1 MSTIKELTYDESA
14 KLTPEEVTELA
25 LKGKSDENA
34 RLKLVK
40 AFYGYLD
47 KYANILKGDVRLEH
61 DNADTRA
68 FKNLFI
74 SQRNL
79 TFYSAAKLTKLMR
92 SLFYM
97 VDVDDI
103 RQDLIGDF
111 LKAIQNFELEKA
123 RMGFLPYVTQYIRW
137 KAKDKVVAAMTQP
150 LSLTNWSAVPMKGDS
165 DFRQTAINPIDLPY
179 LQKVEEPVVYEGLS
193 EMNLEWV
200 ENCDDPLFR
209 DLSSY
214 SRYLLYLRFKCG
226 QTFDEMASTVH
237 RSPRTVSDQ
246 YKKTILRLRLMAQ
259 RDGALFDPALLD
271 SCELEEETE

>member
-1 MSTIKELTYDESA
+1 MPTTNELTYDANA
-14 KLTPEEVTELA
+14 KLTPEEVTQLA
-25 LKGKSDENA
+25 LAGKSDENA

-47 KYANILKGDVRLEH
+47 KYANILKGSVPLEH

-79 TFYSAAKLTKLMR
+79 SFYSAARLSKLMR
-92 SLFYM
+92 SLFIM
-97 VDVDDI
+97 VDVDDL

-111 LKAIQNFELEKA
+111 LKAIENFELEKA

-137 KAKDKVVAAMTQP
+137 KAKDKVVAAMSQP
-150 LSLTNWSAVPMKGDS
+150 LSLTNWSAVPMRGDT

-179 LQKVEEPVVYEGLS
+179 LQKVEEPIYYDGLS

-200 ENCDDPLFR
+200 ESCDDPLFR

-246 YKKTILRLRLMAQ
+246 YKRSILRLRLMAQ
-259 RDGALFDPALLD
+259 RDGAVFDPEMLE
-271 SCELEEETE
+271 SCELEDESE